1 MANIRRRI
9 FSFHFSDAL
18 GRRRRAPNFLVFPY
32 NFSIQHRL
40 PLFIFI
46 SPALLISRLPPIC
59 HITLPLFLQAQ
70 QRISRAYTFG
80 ISPAAAQGKFV
91 KARKDRRPDATQIA
105 LIDTY

>member
-18 GRRRRAPNFLVFPY
+18 GRRRAPNFLVFPY

-46 SPALLISRLPPIC
+46 SPALLISRLP
-59 HITLPLFLQAQ
+59 
-70 QRISRAYTFG
+70 RAYMPYNFAIVFT
-80 ISPAAAQGKFV
+80 SPAAYH
-91 KARKDRRPDATQIA
+91 A
-105 LIDTY
+105 LTLLGYLQQHKGNS